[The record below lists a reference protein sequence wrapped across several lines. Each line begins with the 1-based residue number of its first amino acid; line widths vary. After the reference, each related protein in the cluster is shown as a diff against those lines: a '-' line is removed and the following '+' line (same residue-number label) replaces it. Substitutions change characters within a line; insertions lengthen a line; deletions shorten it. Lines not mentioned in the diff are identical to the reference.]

1 MSLHSKRTELKMKRN
16 IKLFSHVDIYLLVVL
31 VPVPA
36 SIQLHCIT
44 IIDIVKS
51 EHTTLLVLQAL
62 SHHRIKT
69 ESNCFKFD
77 SYDGWLRSI
86 ANSRK
91 SEIRIFF
98 FCFVPLSVVSQME
111 WMTRILLIF
120 YYTAEWVVSMVYK
133 FIWEMTADRVTLST
147 GGF

>member
-16 IKLFSHVDIYLLVVL
+16 TKLFSHVDIYLLVVL

-36 SIQLHCIT
+36 LIQLHCIT

-69 ESNCFKFD
+69 ESNRFKFD

-98 FCFVPLSVVSQME
+98 LFRSSLGCFSNGMNDKNSPNF
-111 WMTRILLIF
+111 LLHGRM
-120 YYTAEWVVSMVYK
+120 S
-133 FIWEMTADRVTLST
+133 S
-147 GGF
+147 